1 MQQTLHLI
9 AIVMRKWPT
18 SDQLL
23 AQPII
28 EAAVYL
34 VVDKRKRQFEVRS
47 LKFTLQSIV
56 VVGYGKSNNLNITRL
71 IVMYIHCSVII
82 ATSQELYVFEITS
95 VNISRC

>member
-9 AIVMRKWPT
+9 AIVMRKWP

-56 VVGYGKSNNLNITRL
+56 VVGYGKSNNLHITRL
-71 IVMYIHCSVII
+71 IVMYIVVSLLLQAKSYMFLKSH
-82 ATSQELYVFEITS
+82 Q
-95 VNISRC
+95 